1 MLDFGLGFDRA
12 GELIEAR
19 LDTNHIEN
27 CHVPDVKTKT
37 VKAKLVAV
45 LKHTFFVYGS
55 KVKTRYCI
63 LFAYLALMTFF
74 DCFEKILIEM
84 FTLRKV
90 S

>member
-45 LKHTFFVYGS
+45 LKHTFFCLRIKGENE
-55 KVKTRYCI
+55 I
-63 LFAYLALMTFF
+63 LYLICLFSLNDIF
-74 DCFEKILIEM
+74 
-84 FTLRKV
+84 
-90 S
+90 